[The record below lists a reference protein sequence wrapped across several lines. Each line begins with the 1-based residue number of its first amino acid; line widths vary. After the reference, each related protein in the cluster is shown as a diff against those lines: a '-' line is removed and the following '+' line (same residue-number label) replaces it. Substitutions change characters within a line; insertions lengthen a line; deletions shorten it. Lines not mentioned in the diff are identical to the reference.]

1 MLSEAVDVV
10 KKNPWKITLG
20 TVATVLF
27 SVLGVFFSDARYEF
41 KKDAAK
47 ETAET
52 RQMIQE
58 LQKKVEGLTI
68 QK

>member
-1 MLSEAVDVV
+1 MLSRALDVV

-27 SVLGVFFSDARYEF
+27 SVVGVFFSDARYEF
-41 KKDAAK
+41 KKDAEREK
-47 ETAET
+47 EEIRET
-52 RQMIQE
+52 IKE
-58 LQKKVEGLTI
+58 LQKKVEALTV